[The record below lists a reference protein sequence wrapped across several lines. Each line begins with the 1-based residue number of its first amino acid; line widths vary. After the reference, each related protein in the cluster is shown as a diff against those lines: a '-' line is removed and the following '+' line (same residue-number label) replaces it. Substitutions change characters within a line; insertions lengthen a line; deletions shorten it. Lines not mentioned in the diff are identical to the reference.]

1 MTETIGRRER
11 KKREMRQAIAAA
23 AMRLFTERG
32 YDHVAIAEIAEAA
45 DVSVNT
51 IFNYFPTKEDLFFGQ
66 HEPMEAGLAQLIRT
80 REPGESVVGFLPGA
94 FPRAGAFASLSVSRD
109 QPHDAKESCPASTGG
124 PDGPAD

>member
-11 KKREMRQAIAAA
+11 KKRETRQAIAAA

-51 IFNYFPTKEDLFFGQ
+51 VFNYFPTKEDLFFDR
-66 HEPMEAGLAQLIRT
+66 QLEVEEHWSQIVRQ
-80 REPGESVVGFLPGA
+80 RAPGESALTA
-94 FPRAGAFASLSVSRD
+94 LWRAYLESLAR
-109 QPHDAKESCPASTGG
+109 HDPYSGL
-124 PDGPAD
+124 